1 MQLNNFLLNINRPF
15 AHFKYDSKILS
26 MFLWE
31 LFPFNAEESVPFH
44 AKFNE
49 KNEYFPHIHILCTK
63 CKCCETTCKLN

>member
-15 AHFKYDSKILS
+15 AHFGYDSKILS

-31 LFPFNAEESVPFH
+31 LFPFYAEESVPFH

-49 KNEYFPHIHILCTK
+49 KNEYFPHTLYSVQNVNVVRQ
-63 CKCCETTCKLN
+63 LVN